1 MAADRLEY
9 KYYRSN
15 LGRMK
20 YDEYRGNG
28 WFIGSGVIESG
39 FQMIMAMLQVNSSPS
54 RLGRGGAAPLP
65 QDA

>member
-1 MAADRLEY
+1 
-9 KYYRSN
+9 
-15 LGRMK
+15 MK